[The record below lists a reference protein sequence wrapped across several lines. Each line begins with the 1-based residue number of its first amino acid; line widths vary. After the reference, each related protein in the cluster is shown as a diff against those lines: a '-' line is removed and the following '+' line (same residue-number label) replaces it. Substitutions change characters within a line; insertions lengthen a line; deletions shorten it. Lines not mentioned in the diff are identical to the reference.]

1 MNPLCTRK
9 LQSALIEIGHQVEK
23 DKRAPGIPQL
33 RALADSFFIALELGN
48 ETQQRKAAN
57 ELIAGVVKWE
67 VENL

>member
-1 MNPLCTRK
+1 MNPLYNRK

-23 DKRAPGIPQL
+23 DTAAPGVPQL

-48 ETQQRKAAN
+48 EIQQRKAAN

-67 VENL
+67 VETL